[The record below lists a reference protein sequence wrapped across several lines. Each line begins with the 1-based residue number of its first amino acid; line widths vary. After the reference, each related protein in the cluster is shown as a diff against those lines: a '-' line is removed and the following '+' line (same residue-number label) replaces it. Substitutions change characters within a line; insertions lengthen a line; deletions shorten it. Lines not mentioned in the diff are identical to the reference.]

1 MKGLGI
7 LAILALMAMGSGG
20 GAPTIITPEPDR
32 EPELD
37 PYIPPIITEEPPTII
52 EYSED
57 LTIEEKLEIVLDPPI
72 DMDPYDV
79 RFYQEELREQG
90 IDTPYPYTIP
100 VEQEQIFPEI
110 DPYDIRM
117 IEEDQRE
124 FGTEPTMTPEHP
136 YPTNFQFR

>member
-7 LAILALMAMGSGG
+7 LALLALMAMGSGG
-20 GAPTIITPEPDR
+20 GAPTMITPEPDR

-52 EYSED
+52 EYTED
-57 LTIEEKLEIVLDPPI
+57 LTIEEKLEIVLDPPVE
-72 DMDPYDV
+72 MDPYDV

-90 IDTPYPYTIP
+90 IDTPYPYTTTP
-100 VEQEQIFPEI
+100 VEQIQIFPEI

-124 FGTEPTMTPEHP
+124 FGTETHIPEHP
-136 YPTNFQFR
+136 YSGPFKFT